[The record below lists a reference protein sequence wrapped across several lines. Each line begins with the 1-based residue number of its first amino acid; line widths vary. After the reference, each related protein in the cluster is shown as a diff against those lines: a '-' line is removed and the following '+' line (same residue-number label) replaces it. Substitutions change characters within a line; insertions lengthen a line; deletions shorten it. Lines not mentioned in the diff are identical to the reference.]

1 MYAVHLAPLDSPLS
15 VPVPI
20 RATPPDHAAAV
31 VVHYQTFVEAA
42 TVEHTDCQTNALF
55 CNNTVY
61 FSDKETA
68 WDVAEY
74 LRGGTQL
81 RIDRSVH
88 RRSSV

>member
-20 RATPPDHAAAV
+20 RATPPDHAESV
-31 VVHYQTFVEAA
+31 VVHYQRFIEAA
-42 TVEHTDCQTNALF
+42 TVEYTDCQTNALF
-55 CNNTVY
+55 CNNTLY